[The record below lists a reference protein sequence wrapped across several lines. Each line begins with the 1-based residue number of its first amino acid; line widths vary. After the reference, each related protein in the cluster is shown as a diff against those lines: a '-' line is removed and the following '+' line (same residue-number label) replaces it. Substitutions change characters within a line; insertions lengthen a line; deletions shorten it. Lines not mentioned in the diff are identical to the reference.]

1 MRKNMSTQKKS
12 VIARLFSAVRDAWR
26 SYSRAVDMA
35 YSRGH
40 LHENNWDASLCT
52 QGGSIPAPTK
62 KRAIKADAFDHY

>member
-1 MRKNMSTQKKS
+1 MRKNTITQRKS
-12 VIARLFSAVRDAWR
+12 VVTRLFSAIGSAWR

-40 LHENNWDASLCT
+40 LHEKNWDANLCT